1 MASKSPTLMLTT
13 PYANLTYAWLHKP
26 EPKYGYYQ
34 LTLVFKPDDVFTPSD
49 LGLPGTE
56 PINSIEFMLVLID
69 YLNREIPSHS
79 SSSCFYF
86 EIKDQTMI

>member
-49 LGLPGTE
+49 LGLPGVE
-56 PINSIEFMLVLID
+56 PINSIEFMLDKLKRTKN
-69 YLNREIPSHS
+69 NREFFDSMS
-79 SSSCFYF
+79 N
-86 EIKDQTMI
+86 

>member
-49 LGLPGTE
+49 
-56 PINSIEFMLVLID
+56 
-69 YLNREIPSHS
+69 
-79 SSSCFYF
+79 
-86 EIKDQTMI
+86 